1 MVVEEKNEA
10 ARFSGGTLYLCATP
24 IGNLRDITLRVLD
37 CLKRADLI
45 AAENPGHTQKL
56 LHYYGIRARLIS
68 YRESN
73 REKKSLEIIARLR
86 EGAIVALLSD
96 AGMPGISDP
105 GSYLIRML
113 IKEGIPYTV
122 LPGPS
127 AVLTALV
134 NSAYPGTKFV
144 FWGFLSRKK
153 ARLRK
158 ELSEISKEEK
168 TVVLYESPH
177 RFQETLEEMAKT
189 MEHREMTVCR
199 ELTKKYEEVVRG
211 TPGRLMDYFRRTAA
225 PKGEITL
232 VISPLG
238 WAEGEFSRAC
248 LSEEELLS
256 IKDTAREKISEYMR
270 KGSTP
275 AEAAKRA
282 SAALPISRREAYSLI
297 LELKNKE

>member
-1 MVVEEKNEA
+1 MVMEGKNEA
-10 ARFSGGTLYLCATP
+10 GRFPGGTLYLCATP

-37 CLKRADLI
+37 CLKCADLI

-56 LHYYGIRARLIS
+56 LHYYGIRTRLIS

-73 REKKSLEIIARLR
+73 REKKSREIIARLR

-122 LPGPS
+122 LPGAS

-134 NSAYPGTKFV
+134 NSAYPGAKFV

-153 ARLRK
+153 VRLRK
-158 ELSEISKEEK
+158 ELEEISKEEN
-168 TVVLYESPH
+168 TIVLYESPH
-177 RFQETLEEMAKT
+177 RFQETLEEMAKK

-199 ELTKKYEEVVRG
+199 ELTKKFEEVIRG
-211 TPGRLMDYFRRTAA
+211 TPGLLLEYFRGTTA

-232 VISPLG
+232 VISPLSR
-238 WAEGEFSRAC
+238 AEGELLRDC
-248 LSEEELLS
+248 LTEEELLS
-256 IKDTAREKISEYMR
+256 IKDTAREKISEYV
-270 KGSTP
+270 KNGNTP
-275 AEAAKRA
+275 AEAAKRV
-282 SAALPISRREAYSLI
+282 SAALPISRKEAYSLM
-297 LELKNKE
+297 LELKKSK